1 MYQRTAV
8 WEGHGVTAR
17 SRDVKWSSREAA
29 VFFVVSKVIG
39 WIIQICIYVDI
50 SRNGAKMYL
59 SFSRFLF
66 SILIVLKT
74 CPDVVVIGV
83 FCCVF
88 VVCIQ
93 VYIFAWL
100 CRTTYSAVPG
110 IYFDA
115 WCIAWCSKWK
125 ETLETYRVI
134 ASTLMLGVSHAIE
147 VFVLGLL
154 VYKIPY
160 SSCILIQQS

>member
-88 VVCIQ
+88 AVCIRVY
-93 VYIFAWL
+93 VYIRLVMSNHLFCCTRYLLWCL
-100 CRTTYSAVPG
+100 VYRMMFKMKRNSRNLQSDSV
-110 IYFDA
+110 YFDA
-115 WCIAWCSKWK
+115 WCITCYWGICARS
-125 ETLETYRVI
+125 V
-134 ASTLMLGVSHAIE
+134 GV
-147 VFVLGLL
+147 
-154 VYKIPY
+154 
-160 SSCILIQQS
+160 

>member
-1 MYQRTAV
+1 M

-93 VYIFAWL
+93 VYI
-100 CRTTYSAVPG
+100 YSPG
-110 IYFDA
+110 YVEPPILLYQVF
-115 WCIAWCSKWK
+115 
-125 ETLETYRVI
+125 
-134 ASTLMLGVSHAIE
+134 TLMPGVSHDVQNE
-147 VFVLGLL
+147 KKL
-154 VYKIPY
+154 
-160 SSCILIQQS
+160 

>member
-1 MYQRTAV
+1 M

-88 VVCIQ
+88 AVCIQ
-93 VYIFAWL
+93 VYI
-100 CRTTYSAVPG
+100 YSPG
-110 IYFDA
+110 YVEPPIVLLYQVF
-115 WCIAWCSKWK
+115 
-125 ETLETYRVI
+125 
-134 ASTLMLGVSHAIE
+134 TLMPGVSHDVQNE
-147 VFVLGLL
+147 KKL
-154 VYKIPY
+154 
-160 SSCILIQQS
+160 